1 SRAIIHDTGGSAM
14 LVLSRKRQESVVVG
28 GTAGYARLLT
38 VTVLE
43 IRGGTVRLG
52 FEAATVP
59 VHRWE
64 IWERINAGDPPAK
77 PAGEPAA
84 PVGGGRLASG
94 RAHRVARRVIGS
106 IGVRPFRP

>member
-1 SRAIIHDTGGSAM
+1 M

-52 FEAATVP
+52 FEAAATIP

-64 IWERINAGDPPAK
+64 IWERINAGRPP
-77 PAGEPAA
+77 ESQSEERAA
-84 PVGGGRLASG
+84 PVN
-94 RAHRVARRVIGS
+94 
-106 IGVRPFRP
+106 